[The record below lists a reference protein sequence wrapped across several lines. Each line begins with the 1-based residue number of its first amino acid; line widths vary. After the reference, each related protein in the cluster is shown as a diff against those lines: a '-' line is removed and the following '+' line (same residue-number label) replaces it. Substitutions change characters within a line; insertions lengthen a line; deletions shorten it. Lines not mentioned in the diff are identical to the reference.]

1 MTTLQ
6 PPDQEQVQPQAQAQ
20 VQPQVQPQAQAQPQV
35 QPQFPHRMTKCD
47 RHPDLPVTGF
57 CASCLRE
64 RLAGLDTAVQR
75 RSSNGGGGGGG
86 GGKGTVTTKSVF
98 FRQRTNGNGNGHGPS
113 ASSASFLPE
122 LRRCKSFSLS
132 SSNGGLPSESGLEPQ
147 RRSCDVR
154 GRNTLWSLFHL
165 NDQHRHVLPVDP
177 SSSSMST
184 CNTFAGEINVGDPK
198 TLVRIPNFSITGPVK
213 EKEEEEE
220 EEDEEFHEAVETR
233 LSSPSRVS
241 PGRIEEK
248 EENEGKTAEEGEV
261 EEIKEVKPTR
271 GEHLDLDSQPS
282 KKPPSKDLKEIA
294 GSFWLAA
301 SVFSKKL
308 QKWRRKQKLK
318 KQQANGE
325 ITRSKNST
333 SSRIRTRE
341 KLLRSTQ
348 SEIAVDMFGRRSCD
362 TDPRFSL
369 DVGRMSLDDPR
380 FSWDEPRAS
389 WDGYL
394 IGGGARS
401 MFPRLPPILSV
412 VEDTPAPPIVQRSD
426 GLIPVE
432 EDSTTPGG
440 SAQTRDYYLDTTQR
454 RRRSLER
461 SSSVRR
467 AVGVVLETDISD
479 LNPKPV
485 VSNAKVSPTMSAD
498 FFQHSSS
505 SIFERDIRD
514 LNSSLNSSQ
523 REKLKPGL
531 DVPPPLP
538 RPPPPSSHLPKKP
551 RKWIKAWNIF
561 GLINRNRANS
571 GTESNGVGRSLSESW
586 PELKRIG
593 SIGRMSRSN
602 SSVSS
607 RHSFS
612 STIGGGGT
620 RRNGSS
626 LGNIDVM
633 NGHHN
638 HSHPRHN
645 LDRNSS
651 GRHLDNSLLK
661 FYITP
666 MRSSNMNINNSRR
679 TTPVTANSRQKSSS
693 HSFTRNLLRLY

>member
-1 MTTLQ
+1 M
-6 PPDQEQVQPQAQAQ
+6 
-20 VQPQVQPQAQAQPQV
+20 
-35 QPQFPHRMTKCD
+35 
-47 RHPDLPVTGF
+47 
-57 CASCLRE
+57 
-64 RLAGLDTAVQR
+64 
-75 RSSNGGGGGGG
+75 
-86 GGKGTVTTKSVF
+86 
-98 FRQRTNGNGNGHGPS
+98 
-113 ASSASFLPE
+113 
-122 LRRCKSFSLS
+122 
-132 SSNGGLPSESGLEPQ
+132 
-147 RRSCDVR
+147 
-154 GRNTLWSLFHL
+154 
-165 NDQHRHVLPVDP
+165 
-177 SSSSMST
+177 
-184 CNTFAGEINVGDPK
+184 
-198 TLVRIPNFSITGPVK
+198 
-213 EKEEEEE
+213 
-220 EEDEEFHEAVETR
+220 
-233 LSSPSRVS
+233 
-241 PGRIEEK
+241 
-248 EENEGKTAEEGEV
+248 
-261 EEIKEVKPTR
+261 R
-271 GEHLDLDSQPS
+271 GEHLDPDSQPS

-325 ITRSKNST
+325 IPRSKNST

-401 MFPRLPPILSV
+401 MFPRLPPILSA
-412 VEDTPAPPIVQRSD
+412 VEDTPAPPVVQRSD

-467 AVGVVLETDISD
+467 PVGVVLETDISD
-479 LNPKPV
+479 LNSKPV
-485 VSNAKVSPTMSAD
+485 ASNAKVSPTMGAD
-498 FFQHSSS
+498 FLQHSNS
-505 SIFERDIRD
+505 SIFERDVRD
-514 LNSSLNSSQ
+514 SNSSLNASH
-523 REKLKPGL
+523 REKFKPGF
-531 DVPPPLP
+531 DVPPLP
-538 RPPPPSSHLPKKP
+538 RPAPPPSHLPKKP

-561 GLINRNRANS
+561 GLINRSRANS
-571 GTESNGVGRSLSESW
+571 GTESNGMGRSLSETW
-586 PELKRIG
+586 PELRRIG

-612 STIGGGGT
+612 SSIGGAGT
-620 RRNGSS
+620 RRNGLS
-626 LGNIDVM
+626 LGMMDM
-633 NGHHN
+633 LNGHNHN
-638 HSHPRHN
+638 HPRHN
-645 LDRNSS
+645 HQKRREEPILDRNPS
-651 GRHLDNSLLK
+651 GRHLDNGLLK

-666 MRSSNMNINNSRR
+666 MRSSNININNPRRR
-679 TTPVTANSRQKSSS
+679 TPTAATSRQKSSS